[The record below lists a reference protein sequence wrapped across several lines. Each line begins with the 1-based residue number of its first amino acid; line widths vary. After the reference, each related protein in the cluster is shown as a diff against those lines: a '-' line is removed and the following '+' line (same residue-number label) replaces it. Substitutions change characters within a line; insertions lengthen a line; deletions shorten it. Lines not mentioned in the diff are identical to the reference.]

1 MAVKLGSREADISAF
16 AASEWAPRRRD
27 DETLPPDSAGN
38 VPSSFRNPSPGN
50 PRSRGRKRANGA
62 HAELMAVLPD
72 PASATLLVDNYFDK
86 IHWFMLIFFQTE
98 FRERFKGLYASAAEQ
113 AVERSPNTG
122 FLSLFLAV
130 CLTSL
135 QYTSTDQK
143 KQLSDLGTNPESLQE
158 SLLVTLKR
166 GLLDISS
173 LGSIEAVQT
182 CILLGSFY
190 LYHGEPEL
198 AWPICGCGLRIA
210 QALKLHRQPQSQNS
224 EVPDLDDPVHRGIEA
239 RKRCWWAIYEIET
252 FCSMLYGFPLSIVD
266 GDCDVDLPSPYPLRS
281 KDATWNVVQ
290 RKAAGKATLLS
301 YKHAMGQ
308 LSVIVKSA
316 LSELYGTR
324 QKQNSGTGLVFNVE
338 ALNSNLRRWHETL
351 PIQALALK
359 LAFENARILVHRPLL
374 PYKASATV
382 PASNNTTVSRPANDT
397 TRASITSCRDAALQ
411 IANVTSTPQFQEVT
425 DTYAAS
431 FVALHLFTAGVSL
444 SIMTTLEA
452 LSREAF
458 ESKMG
463 LRQLMS
469 AQSRLK
475 DKSIVAEQGF
485 KVLKK
490 LMMLV
495 ISKET
500 EKMLDFET
508 PSADREEDE
517 SNHATQTQRSQGRE
531 REDHDNSPVASCIAV
546 QADLGINHLGT
557 SNFSNEELGFSED
570 PSIAQTLLDFEQA
583 IGQTTHDPFGGEELD
598 LTDPFAES
606 CFGTH
611 DQSWMWNLRN

>member
-1 MAVKLGSREADISAF
+1 
-16 AASEWAPRRRD
+16 
-27 DETLPPDSAGN
+27 
-38 VPSSFRNPSPGN
+38 
-50 PRSRGRKRANGA
+50 
-62 HAELMAVLPD
+62 MAVLPD
-72 PASATLLVDNYFDK
+72 PASATLLVDNYFEK

-98 FRERFKGLYASAAEQ
+98 FRERFKGLYASAAER

-143 KQLSDLGTNPESLQE
+143 RQLSDLGTDPESLQE
-158 SLLVTLKR
+158 SLLATLKR
-166 GLLDISS
+166 AFLDISS

-210 QALKLHRQPQSQNS
+210 QALKLHRQPQSKNP
-224 EVPDLDDPVHRGIEA
+224 EVPDLDDPVHRAIEA

-266 GDCDVDLPSPYPLRS
+266 GDCDVDLPNPYPLRS

-324 QKQNSGTGLVFNVE
+324 QKHNSRTELQPLIASVE
-338 ALNSNLRRWHETL
+338 ALNSDLHRWHESL
-351 PIQALALK
+351 PSELRLKEGTVAGPESPAAMSSENGNMPDRKHQRHLFRVQALALK

-374 PYKASATV
+374 PYKASMNV
-382 PASNNTTVSRPANDT
+382 SASNNTTVTRPANDT
-397 TRASITSCRDAALQ
+397 TRASVTSCRDAALQ
-411 IANVTSTPQFQEVT
+411 IANTTSAPQFHEVT
-425 DTYAAS
+425 GTYAAS
-431 FVALHLFTAGVSL
+431 FVALHLFTAGVTL
-444 SIMTTLEA
+444 SIMTTLEP

-469 AQSRLK
+469 AQSQLK
-475 DKSIVAEQGF
+475 GNSIVAEQGF

-500 EKMLDFET
+500 ERMLDFESS
-508 PSADREEDE
+508 SADREQDE
-517 SNHATQTQRSQGRE
+517 TNQATGTQCPRGRE
-531 REDHDNSPVASCIAV
+531 REDPDNSPMASRIAV
-546 QADLGINHLGT
+546 QTDLGIDHLGT
-557 SNFSNEELGFSED
+557 SDFSNQELGFSED
-570 PSIAQTLLDFEQA
+570 PLIAQTLLEFEQA
-583 IGQTTHDPFGGEELD
+583 IGQTTHDSFGGEELD
-598 LTDPFAES
+598 LTDPLAES

-611 DQSWMWNLRN
+611 DQSWIWNLHN